1 MKIVF
6 LAGKGD
12 STTFMYNALKSDFNI
27 AKLLI
32 EESVPSKQIIKR
44 RIKRL
49 GLFKVINQLLF
60 QGFISKGLK
69 LISKKRISDLKKIY
83 KLSSEEI
90 PEDKIVNIPSVN
102 DDVCLEALKKL
113 NPDVVIVNGTRI
125 ISKRILQSIDGIFIN
140 THVGITPQ
148 YRGVHGG
155 YWALVKG
162 DKENCGVTIHLVDPG
177 IDTGSILKQ
186 ATVFPGKKDNF
197 VTYPYHQYGIAAKM
211 MEEVLLNIEKK
222 ELNPFKKVNAE
233 SNLYYHPTFTG
244 YLYHYFF
251 KGVK

>member
-6 LAGKGD
+6 LAGKGE
-12 STTFMYNALKSDFNI
+12 STTFMYNALKSDFMI
-27 AKLLI
+27 SSLLI
-32 EESVPSKQIIKR
+32 EEKVPPKQILKR
-44 RIKRL
+44 RIKKL
-49 GLFKVINQLLF
+49 GLIRVINQVLF
-60 QGFISKGLK
+60 QFFISKGLNI
-69 LISKKRISDLKKIY
+69 ISKNRVSYLKEKY
-83 KLSSEEI
+83 KLSSEKI
-90 PEDKIVNIPSVN
+90 PSTKIINVPSVN
-102 DDVCLEALKKL
+102 DNVCLQTLKKI

-125 ISKRILQSIDGIFIN
+125 INKKILQSINGIFIN

-162 DKENCGVTIHLVDPG
+162 DEENCGVTIHLVDPG

-186 ATVFPGKKDNF
+186 SRVFPDKKDNF
-197 VTYPYHQYGIAAKM
+197 VTYPYHQYGIATKM
-211 MEEVLLNIEKK
+211 MKEVLLNIQKK
-222 ELNPFKKVNAE
+222 KLSPFKKDNVE

-244 YLYHYFF
+244 YIKNLIL